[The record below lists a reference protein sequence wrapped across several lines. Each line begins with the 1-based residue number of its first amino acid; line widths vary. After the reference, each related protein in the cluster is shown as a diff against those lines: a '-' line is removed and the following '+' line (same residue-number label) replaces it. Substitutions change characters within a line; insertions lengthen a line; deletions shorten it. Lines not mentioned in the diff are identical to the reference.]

1 MSGPIFIG
9 ALVGLGIAII
19 GRRSVAESMIG
30 WTTVI
35 YCALTAYLI
44 VIDWP
49 STWVEQLETTRLMPF
64 QRLLMIAL
72 AAIAVGRISLWAA
85 GRWADIPCAAVAV
98 LIPILYV
105 IAPPSFIPESDRGLV
120 RVPTMAA
127 PGIADLRTAVDQ
139 ADAQAPPGTAI
150 LILGTTVSWHDQMWA
165 TLWSNRLFF
174 YDDWLWY
181 WQREHV
187 GDYDPETE
195 HAYRTD
201 SATIDQSYLATHGIG
216 AIIVTGEARGAA
228 SEASFLTPIRNGIY
242 DAYLVSGGTTLATI
256 DGANLVSEIGD
267 ETIRISGIRRV
278 EQSPYARTGFR
289 AGRRMWTASPCRSL
303 IDRTGTS
310 T

>member
-1 MSGPIFIG
+1 M
-9 ALVGLGIAII
+9 
-19 GRRSVAESMIG
+19 
-30 WTTVI
+30 
-35 YCALTAYLI
+35 
-44 VIDWP
+44 
-49 STWVEQLETTRLMPF
+49 
-64 QRLLMIAL
+64 
-72 AAIAVGRISLWAA
+72 
-85 GRWADIPCAAVAV
+85 
-98 LIPILYV
+98 
-105 IAPPSFIPESDRGLV
+105 
-120 RVPTMAA
+120 
-127 PGIADLRTAVDQ
+127 DQ

-267 ETIRISGIRRV
+267 ETIRISGI
-278 EQSPYARTGFR
+278 Q
-289 AGRRMWTASPCRSL
+289 AGGTVTIRENWFPRWQANVDGKSVPVSHRSDGY
-303 IDRTGTS
+303 IDIIVPPGMRC
-310 T
+310 